1 MKVMAWLG
9 AGAPLRTIRWLDGT
23 LAAAATFGGDAYA
36 IAAGDATWLDLAGD
50 RASRAGVTFV
60 GIETDLSLDYLGWGQ
75 VAAAAAAHLKAEVIL
90 VDEASRAE
98 RFAEV
103 AAIADVIDAAQL
115 THVVAISHDADA
127 IHASRVVGST
137 LQNLHVRGSAVLG
150 LRIPGDV
157 IDEYPTPTPTASRKR
172 YELGEIGLDASV
184 LAHRS
189 LPPRANREPRKSVE
203 RVAELLAAHVIP
215 RRK

>member
-1 MKVMAWLG
+1 MAWLG

-23 LAAAATFGGDAYA
+23 LAVAATFGGDTFG

-50 RASRAGVTFV
+50 RATRAGVTFI

-75 VAAAAAAHLKAEVIL
+75 IAAAAAAHLKAEVIL
-90 VDEASRAE
+90 VDEASRPE

-103 AAIADVIDAAQL
+103 AAIADVSDAAQL
-115 THVVAISHDADA
+115 THVVALSHDADA
-127 IHASRVVGST
+127 IHAKRVVGST
-137 LQNLHVRGSAVLG
+137 LQAIDVRGAAVLG
-150 LRIPGDV
+150 LRIPGPAIED
-157 IDEYPTPTPTASRKR
+157 YPTPTPTATRRR
-172 YELGEIGLDASV
+172 YELGEIGLDATV

-203 RVAELLAAHVIP
+203 RVAELLATHLIP
-215 RRK
+215 GRRGNG